1 MRWAKRPSA
10 LVETIAA
17 KMIIHLNGWAGTGK
31 QTVGQDLAQKIG
43 ARLIHNHLLHDISIV
58 CCGRTTPE
66 RWELYETIRTAVYG
80 HLQRIPASETLVMTN
95 ALCNGSEREVRA
107 WTHVVE
113 LAISRKVPL
122 IPVVLQVELSE
133 NFRRLQSAERSN
145 KLRDP
150 TILMNYLHVDSVQQ
164 PDVRELLILD
174 ATALSPEEAAT
185 RILQHV
191 EEVREWVL
199 PATAKHMIL
208 R

>member
-1 MRWAKRPSA
+1 LRHGAPAGVAS

-17 KMIIHLNGWAGTGK
+17 KMIIHLNGWPGTGK
-31 QTVGQDLAQKIG
+31 QTVGRELATRIG

-80 HLQRIPASETLVMTN
+80 YLQNIPSSETLVMTN

-113 LAISRKVPL
+113 LAISRSTADP
-122 IPVVLQVELSE
+122 ELSE
-133 NFRRLQSAERSN
+133 NVRRLQSAERSN
-145 KLRDP
+145 KLRDQ
-150 TILMNYLHVDSVQQ
+150 TILMSYLHVDSIQQ
-164 PDVRELLILD
+164 PDVRELLVLD
-174 ATALSPEEAAT
+174 ATALSPEEADT

-199 PATAKHMIL
+199 PATEKHMIL